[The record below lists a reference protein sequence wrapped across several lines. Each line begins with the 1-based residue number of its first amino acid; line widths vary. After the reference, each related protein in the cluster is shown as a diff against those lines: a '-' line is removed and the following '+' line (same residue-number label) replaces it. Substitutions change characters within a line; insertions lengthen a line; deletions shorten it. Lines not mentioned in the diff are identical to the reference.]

1 MFLWMGFIA
10 FVAIAIPPTVADS
23 LFIRRSSAGIQV
35 SQPSNNRRAH
45 LPRLDAVRAL
55 AILSVFLY
63 HSFAAAFYA
72 AFYKDHLEF
81 HGGGLDFL
89 SAPSWVFL
97 ACYPLTFGWVGVSL
111 FFVLSGFVIHYSFL
125 VAGRRFSA
133 GGFFVRRFWRIYP
146 PYLLAL
152 TAFALW
158 AHLHGAGGLKLD
170 FGLHLALI
178 HNLILKTRFGQ
189 INGSFWSVAVEVQ
202 FYLAYPLM
210 LWLRGRIGM
219 ANVAKVALGLA
230 MAGLVVVLCSR
241 VPNGQVDFL
250 CGLPTNT
257 WFDWVLGAFVA
268 ERFFQGKRWMANAK
282 PALAALAAVFVLSTL
297 RQETS
302 LFSFTFASIFFAVAL
317 ECWVWSAKPLNA
329 MERMLVPVG
338 LCSYS
343 LYLWHQPLITIALN
357 QAHRLGVHS
366 PAALLLIA
374 LVMFMP
380 IYALSWILYLLVEQR
395 VNDLGKALVRSD
407 KRTHPQVLH
416 GGAVARIS
424 V

>member
-1 MFLWMGFIA
+1 
-10 FVAIAIPPTVADS
+10 
-23 LFIRRSSAGIQV
+23 
-35 SQPSNNRRAH
+35 
-45 LPRLDAVRAL
+45 
-55 AILSVFLY
+55 
-63 HSFAAAFYA
+63 
-72 AFYKDHLEF
+72 
-81 HGGGLDFL
+81 
-89 SAPSWVFL
+89 
-97 ACYPLTFGWVGVSL
+97 
-111 FFVLSGFVIHYSFL
+111 
-125 VAGRRFSA
+125 
-133 GGFFVRRFWRIYP
+133 
-146 PYLLAL
+146 
-152 TAFALW
+152 
-158 AHLHGAGGLKLD
+158 
-170 FGLHLALI
+170 
-178 HNLILKTRFGQ
+178 
-189 INGSFWSVAVEVQ
+189 VQ